1 MEHTAQVMGIA
12 GAGRGT
18 GVTHFVIQA
27 ANYLCSCRQKKT
39 AILQWNPQKDLE
51 KIRAFLG
58 AGGKEDSRSFKKKDH
73 FRLLGVDYYYEGD
86 PAVLAACMEKKYQEI
101 LIDFGEVR
109 DEVFPEWLRC
119 SEKILIADLSEWKLE
134 SFLGLFTEKEKTG
147 KDWICLT
154 AFGSEIV
161 RKEIERQFR
170 LSVKRIPLSVD
181 AFSVDIQTMEWF
193 ADILV

>member
-1 MEHTAQVMGIA
+1 M
-12 GAGRGT
+12 
-18 GVTHFVIQA
+18 
-27 ANYLCSCRQKKT
+27 
-39 AILQWNPQKDLE
+39 
-51 KIRAFLG
+51 
-58 AGGKEDSRSFKKKDH
+58 
-73 FRLLGVDYYYEGD
+73 
-86 PAVLAACMEKKYQEI
+86 
-101 LIDFGEVR
+101 
-109 DEVFPEWLRC
+109 
-119 SEKILIADLSEWKLE
+119 
-134 SFLGLFTEKEKTG
+134 GLFTEKEKRRG

>member
-73 FRLLGVDYYYEGD
+73 FRLLGVDY
-86 PAVLAACMEKKYQEI
+86 
-101 LIDFGEVR
+101 
-109 DEVFPEWLRC
+109 
-119 SEKILIADLSEWKLE
+119 
-134 SFLGLFTEKEKTG
+134 
-147 KDWICLT
+147 
-154 AFGSEIV
+154 
-161 RKEIERQFR
+161 
-170 LSVKRIPLSVD
+170 
-181 AFSVDIQTMEWF
+181 
-193 ADILV
+193 

>member
-1 MEHTAQVMGIA
+1 MSIF
-12 GAGRGT
+12 RG
-18 GVTHFVIQA
+18 FPEKKEA
-27 ANYLCSCRQKKT
+27 ALRKNLSGSWRW
-39 AILQWNPQKDLE
+39 IF
-51 KIRAFLG
+51 IVRADRRYWL
-58 AGGKEDSRSFKKKDH
+58 R
-73 FRLLGVDYYYEGD
+73 VW
-86 PAVLAACMEKKYQEI
+86 KKYQEI

-119 SEKILIADLSEWKLE
+119 SKKILIADLSEWKLE

>member
-86 PAVLAACMEKKYQEI
+86 PAVLAACMEKDYQEI
-101 LIDFGEVR
+101 LIDFGKVR
-109 DEVFPEWLRC
+109 EEVFPEWLRC
-119 SEKILIADLSEWKLE
+119 TKKVLVADLSEWKLE
-134 SFLGLFTEKEKTG
+134 AFLGLLTEKGESCKRMDLYDCIWQRDHETGDRAAVSHFLKT
-147 KDWICLT
+147 DPT
-154 AFGSEIV
+154 
-161 RKEIERQFR
+161 
-170 LSVKRIPLSVD
+170 
-181 AFSVDIQTMEWF
+181 FSRCIFSRHSDHGMVCGYI
-193 ADILV
+193 

>member
-58 AGGKEDSRSFKKKDH
+58 AGGKEDSRSLKKKDH

-86 PAVLAACMEKKYQEI
+86 PAVLRVWKKITRKYS
-101 LIDFGEVR
+101 LI
-109 DEVFPEWLRC
+109 
-119 SEKILIADLSEWKLE
+119 SEKSGKRFFRNGSGVQKKSWSQTCQNGSWKH
-134 SFLGLFTEKEKTG
+134 FW
-147 KDWICLT
+147 DC
-154 AFGSEIV
+154 
-161 RKEIERQFR
+161 
-170 LSVKRIPLSVD
+170 
-181 AFSVDIQTMEWF
+181 
-193 ADILV
+193 

>member
-1 MEHTAQVMGIA
+1 M
-12 GAGRGT
+12 
-18 GVTHFVIQA
+18 
-27 ANYLCSCRQKKT
+27 
-39 AILQWNPQKDLE
+39 
-51 KIRAFLG
+51 
-58 AGGKEDSRSFKKKDH
+58 
-73 FRLLGVDYYYEGD
+73 
-86 PAVLAACMEKKYQEI
+86 LAACMEKDYQEI
-101 LIDFGEVR
+101 LIDFGKVR
-109 DEVFPEWLRC
+109 EEIFPEGLRC
-119 SEKILIADLSEWKLE
+119 TKKVLVADLSEWKLE

>member
-1 MEHTAQVMGIA
+1 M
-12 GAGRGT
+12 
-18 GVTHFVIQA
+18 
-27 ANYLCSCRQKKT
+27 Y
-39 AILQWNPQKDLE
+39 
-51 KIRAFLG
+51 
-58 AGGKEDSRSFKKKDH
+58 GKN
-73 FRLLGVDYYYEGD
+73 
-86 PAVLAACMEKKYQEI
+86 YQEI

-154 AFGSEIV
+154 GFGSEMV
-161 RKEIERQFR
+161 RKEMERQFR

>member
-1 MEHTAQVMGIA
+1 MRSFRSG
-12 GAGRGT
+12 
-18 GVTHFVIQA
+18 F
-27 ANYLCSCRQKKT
+27 
-39 AILQWNPQKDLE
+39 
-51 KIRAFLG
+51 G

-86 PAVLAACMEKKYQEI
+86 PAVLAACMEKDYQEI
-101 LIDFGEVR
+101 LIDFGKVR
-109 DEVFPEWLRC
+109 EEVFPEWLRC
-119 SEKILIADLSEWKLE
+119 TKKVLVADLSEWKLE

-154 AFGSEIV
+154 AFGSEMV

>member
-1 MEHTAQVMGIA
+1 MASVLRKDPDRRPVRME
-12 GAGRGT
+12 T
-18 GVTHFVIQA
+18 GVI
-27 ANYLCSCRQKKT
+27 
-39 AILQWNPQKDLE
+39 
-51 KIRAFLG
+51 
-58 AGGKEDSRSFKKKDH
+58 
-73 FRLLGVDYYYEGD
+73 
-86 PAVLAACMEKKYQEI
+86 
-101 LIDFGEVR
+101 
-109 DEVFPEWLRC
+109 
-119 SEKILIADLSEWKLE
+119 
-134 SFLGLFTEKEKTG
+134 LGLFTEKEKTG

>member
-1 MEHTAQVMGIA
+1 MYG
-12 GAGRGT
+12 
-18 GVTHFVIQA
+18 
-27 ANYLCSCRQKKT
+27 
-39 AILQWNPQKDLE
+39 
-51 KIRAFLG
+51 
-58 AGGKEDSRSFKKKDH
+58 
-73 FRLLGVDYYYEGD
+73 
-86 PAVLAACMEKKYQEI
+86 KKYQEI

-161 RKEIERQFR
+161 RKEIRKTS
-170 LSVKRIPLSVD
+170 LS
-181 AFSVDIQTMEWF
+181 AFCETDPSFSRCIFSGHSAMEWF